1 MARQRGTHLA
11 RQQRLLANA
20 PAGLDVLF
28 THDAPS
34 GVEGLHGGMEIPQ
47 WIEDECAEVQDLLQA
62 AVAATKP
69 ELLFHG
75 HWHHAN
81 HERIRPAD
89 TEVYGLKHEGHTGRA
104 AVLDLDELQADW
116 LQW

>member
-1 MARQRGTHLA
+1 M
-11 RQQRLLANA
+11 
-20 PAGLDVLF
+20 
-28 THDAPS
+28 
-34 GVEGLHGGMEIPQ
+34 
-47 WIEDECAEVQDLLQA
+47 
-62 AVAATKP
+62 AATKP

-89 TEVYGLKHEGHTGRA
+89 TEVYGLKHEGHTRWA

>member
-1 MARQRGTHLA
+1 
-11 RQQRLLANA
+11 
-20 PAGLDVLF
+20 
-28 THDAPS
+28 
-34 GVEGLHGGMEIPQ
+34 MEIPQ
-47 WIEDECAEVQDLLQA
+47 WIEDECAEVQDLLQV

-69 ELLFHG
+69 ELPFHG

-89 TEVYGLKHEGHTGRA
+89 IDVYGLKHEGHTGWA
-104 AVLDLDELQADW
+104 AVLDLDEMQADR